1 MIRRM
6 IAAAVLVGLAACTGD
21 DPAGKGLANA
31 PLTAD
36 VPSPRV
42 EPAIADSRLSDA
54 KGTSHA
60 ERHRIAMALWTD
72 SDPLKHPKGSCAG
85 CHGPDFVDLAVIG
98 STREDIMRRAR
109 IDGATEAQSVTLAEA
124 VSWMRSQNRIDPQE
138 PRAFRPFQPGGAV
151 LLPDHAGAPHIAR
164 VERDIAFG
172 EQLERLL
179 PTLFGPR
186 IDGLDAAETAR
197 GEMLDLARGT
207 NDFGANPDRLNLRS
221 LPVGLPY
228 PRWSADLHH
237 GEGTFND
244 WVADIA
250 HDVKPE
256 HKAEWDALNAEYLAD
271 PSRNN
276 FWRLYKAAEDMT
288 APQQLGACT
297 YDGRG
302 AHLACAATEDF
313 NRNKFQSAL
322 MGQHLMRERIAGRT
336 GELFGGGALAFSYID
351 TDPALDFMLDR
362 PKPYHL
368 PGNLWEVGDR
378 ARVMLDH
385 GAEEGSFRTLL
396 GELGF
401 PGFAVESV
409 APSAS
414 SSDAQEELRR
424 AWFWLGFTLD
434 PSFARIH
441 SSNSTK
447 VGEYQVA
454 SLLRVNMHMHNS
466 FAAHMRIIAKGSLPE
481 ANVHGFDKRSRQLQS
496 RPPAM
501 RLNYSYFVGYNRT
514 TLAYREDRK
523 AGTVVP
529 PELKA
534 AQGELWT
541 RFNANAFRMG
551 LELYLAEVESG
562 AEATDVPTY
571 PIKVHFDTYHPDSR
585 TEDYALLN
593 RVRAALGEAPYY

>member
-1 MIRRM
+1 MMRTSFLVTAVM
-6 IAAAVLVGLAACTGD
+6 AASVLAACG
-21 DPAGKGLANA
+21 GGGSGSSSGA
-31 PLTAD
+31 PLAVAPP
-36 VPSPRV
+36 VPA
-42 EPAIADSRLSDA
+42 PAPAPTGKSE
-54 KGTSHA
+54 A
-60 ERHRIAMALWTD
+60 ETVDMAMALWRND
-72 SDPLKHPKGSCAG
+72 DVAVHPKGSCAG

-98 STREDIMRRAR
+98 STREDIVRRAE
-109 IDGATEAQSVTLAEA
+109 IDGATPEQAEA
-124 VSWMRSQNRIDPQE
+124 LADAVAYLRRDHRIPERDA
-138 PRAFRPFQPGGAV
+138 RTFRPFQPGGAV
-151 LLPDHAGAPHIAR
+151 LLPDHDGAPHIAR

-179 PTLFGPR
+179 PTLFGAR
-186 IDGLDAAETAR
+186 IDTLEQAERAR
-197 GEMLDLARGT
+197 GEMLDLLRGT
-207 NDFGANPDRLNLRS
+207 DDFGANPDRLNLRS
-221 LPVGLPY
+221 LPIGLPY

-244 WVADIA
+244 WIADIA
-250 HDVKPE
+250 HDVVPE
-256 HKAEWDALNAEYLAD
+256 QRAAWEAINADYLDD
-271 PSRNN
+271 PSRTN

-288 APQQLGACT
+288 APQQLADCT
-297 YDGRG
+297 YDGRNP
-302 AHLACAATEDF
+302 HLACAAAEDF

-322 MGQHLMRERIAGRT
+322 MGQHLMRERLAGRE
-336 GELFGGGALAFSYID
+336 GELMGGGALAFSYID

-362 PKPYHL
+362 AKPYHL

-385 GAEEGSFRTLL
+385 DSSEGSFKRILA
-396 GELGF
+396 ELGF
-401 PGFAVESV
+401 PAFAQDSISEEL
-409 APSAS
+409 S
-414 SSDAQEELRR
+414 SGEEQEDLRR
-424 AWFWLGFTLD
+424 AWFWLGFTQD

-466 FAAHMRIIAKGSLPE
+466 FAAHMRIVAKGSLPE
-481 ANVHGFDKRSRQLQS
+481 ANVYGFDKRARQLQS

-514 TLAYREDRK
+514 ELAYREDRK
-523 AGTVVP
+523 AGTVIP

-534 AQGELWT
+534 AQAELWT

-551 LELYLAEVESG
+551 LQLYLAEVESG

-571 PIKVHFDTYHPDSR
+571 PIKVHFDTYHAESR
-585 TEDYALLN
+585 GADYALLN
-593 RVRAALGEAPYY
+593 RVQAALGEAAYY